1 MVFAEMGLRPTGERS
16 EFPDVG
22 TCAAAMLPGG
32 WLLIAQGHDSQEL
45 LAATDL
51 PQLSRGCD
59 LVTCSLL
66 ENVAWSKA
74 TGWSDGRQTWS
85 ITYDPESTGA
95 MAEGEGDLPPGFPA
109 ICERRWPT
117 DFAADTAIPGVRAC
131 VVADRPFHDYGRIL
145 VDGGLELVAPEV
157 GQVLATM
164 PAEVWGGSPAP
175 DALQGRLDTVRLAL
189 FDTATWADG
198 GGFEP
203 AAFVAT
209 ATGDAAAEWLRTGAD
224 PARLAARA
232 RHRGTADLLRAV
244 VVLDLLN
251 GRTEH
256 ARVDALVP
264 MARLAPFLRHP
275 RPAQNLRPRPTTT
288 LPRLRH
294 PPVSRRRGTGP
305 VIRDRVPS
313 RAGRDAPSR
322 HRARH
327 GPANPLAPNRPH
339 AASRSRSTD
348 RTSLPRKRFP
358 RHRNCWGY
366 NENQLPGRPVRRIAA
381 RGYGVCLLSKRNSR

>member
-1 MVFAEMGLRPTGERS
+1 MGAKENWIAVRGKSAELVFAEMGLRPTGERS
-16 EFPDVG
+16 KFPDVG
-22 TCAAAMLPGG
+22 TCSAAMLPGG

-51 PQLSRGCD
+51 PRLSRGCD

-109 ICERRWPT
+109 ICERLWPTGDFWQIPVDMAEELTGYLYCRMAETDSDEPAFEGLVSDGTPPDFGDALDVVAAGLDAAGFVRVSPPDGAGPT
-117 DFAADTAIPGVRAC
+117 DFAADTALPGVRAY

-145 VDGGLELVAPEV
+145 VDGDLELIAPEV

-189 FDTATWADG
+189 FDTTTRADG

-209 ATGDAAAEWLRTGAD
+209 ATGDPAAEWLRTRAD
-224 PARLAARA
+224 PARLTARA
-232 RHRGTADLLRAV
+232 RHRGTADLLHAV

-251 GRTEH
+251 GRTEQ
-256 ARVDALVP
+256 ARASMRWYRWRGWLRFADTRAQFKAFDRAL
-264 MARLAPFLRHP
+264 R
-275 RPAQNLRPRPTTT
+275 Q
-288 LPRLRH
+288 
-294 PPVSRRRGTGP
+294 
-305 VIRDRVPS
+305 
-313 RAGRDAPSR
+313 
-322 HRARH
+322 
-327 GPANPLAPNRPH
+327 
-339 AASRSRSTD
+339 
-348 RTSLPRKRFP
+348 RFP
-358 RHRNCWGY
+358 DY
-366 NENQLPGRPVRRIAA
+366 AA
-381 RGYGVCLLSKRNSR
+381 RR